1 MIFFVLVA
9 LHTNHCRLYIIH
21 PFIGPSLSLSFFPL
35 FFLSLSLVTFIVAS
49 DSLPSTLLFIYADIY
64 YHLVIVFLF
73 FSPFP
78 SCSFIYPSLYFPSL
92 SSLPSLLYLTENLSG
107 VLSAL
112 FSLTRVLF
120 LSFFLS
126 KDPFKSHNHRSECAL
141 DIAHNSQLTFT
152 RNDQP

>member
-21 PFIGPSLSLSFFPL
+21 PFIGPSLSLSLFPL
-35 FFLSLSLVTFIVAS
+35 FFSLSLVAFLVAS
-49 DSLPSTLLFIYADIY
+49 YSLPSTLLFIYADIH
-64 YHLVIVFLF
+64 YHLVIVFIL

-92 SSLPSLLYLTENLSG
+92 SSLPSLLYLTENLFG

-120 LSFFLS
+120 LSLFLS
-126 KDPFKSHNHRSECAL
+126 KGAFKSHNHRSECAL